1 MQTVTYISETDW
13 QKNLNLKNLLFVMKN
28 NKRGIMNK
36 KGFTLIEL
44 IIVIVIVGILSVIA
58 VPVYRGYI
66 EKAIMSEG
74 KTLLG
79 AIGKAELAYHVQ
91 HRRFLA
97 IEKTG
102 HSSDLDV
109 DARGGKYFNKFYTD
123 LSGGGASIERA
134 KSSVDKVA
142 KVSYNSLRNSVY
154 IEVYGKYKGRDLML
168 SATQFANGY
177 LYIGERFSEPD
188 EPVCDAK

>member
-1 MQTVTYISETDW
+1 
-13 QKNLNLKNLLFVMKN
+13 
-28 NKRGIMNK
+28 MNK

-66 EKAIMSEG
+66 EKAIMTEG

-109 DARGGKYFNKFYTD
+109 DARGGKYFNKFYTE
-123 LSGGGASIERA
+123 LSGGASNNIPAALGAG
-134 KSSVDKVA
+134 KVA
-142 KVSYNSLRNSVY
+142 KVGYNSLINSVY

-177 LYIGERFSEPD
+177 LHIGERFSEPE
-188 EPVCDAK
+188 EPIACLE

>member
-1 MQTVTYISETDW
+1 
-13 QKNLNLKNLLFVMKN
+13 
-28 NKRGIMNK
+28 MNR

-66 EKAIMSEG
+66 EKAIMAEG

-102 HSSDLDV
+102 HCSDLDL
-109 DARGGKYFNKFYTD
+109 DARGGKYFNKFYTE
-123 LSGGGASIERA
+123 LSGGAMNGRMLLASGSI
-134 KSSVDKVA
+134 DKA
-142 KVSYNSLRNSVY
+142 NMANQAFSREAVY

-168 SATQFANGY
+168 SATQFASGY
-177 LYIGERFSEPD
+177 LYIGEKLPEEEPACVD
-188 EPVCDAK
+188 

>member
-1 MQTVTYISETDW
+1 
-13 QKNLNLKNLLFVMKN
+13 MK
-28 NKRGIMNK
+28 KR
-36 KGFTLIEL
+36 GFTLIEL

-97 IEKTG
+97 IDKTG

-123 LSGGGASIERA
+123 LSGGASNNIPAALGASKI
-134 KSSVDKVA
+134 
-142 KVSYNSLRNSVY
+142 N
-154 IEVYGKYKGRDLML
+154 KGYYTL
-168 SATQFANGY
+168 TV
-177 LYIGERFSEPD
+177 I
-188 EPVCDAK
+188 

>member
-1 MQTVTYISETDW
+1 
-13 QKNLNLKNLLFVMKN
+13 
-28 NKRGIMNK
+28 MNR

-123 LSGGGASIERA
+123 LSGGASNNIPA
-134 KSSVDKVA
+134 VIAASKVN
-142 KVSYNSLRNSVY
+142 KGYYNSASRNSVY

-168 SATQFANGY
+168 SATQYANGY
-177 LYIGERFSEPD
+177 LHIGDRLAEEP
-188 EPVCDAK
+188 EPEEPIVCDEK

>member
-1 MQTVTYISETDW
+1 
-13 QKNLNLKNLLFVMKN
+13 
-28 NKRGIMNK
+28 MNK

-79 AIGKAELAYHVQ
+79 AIGKAELAYHIQ

-102 HSSDLDV
+102 HSADLDV
-109 DARGGKYFNKFYTD
+109 DARGGKYFNSFYTKVTVAAPEEMLEPKQYKSSINKTATD
-123 LSGGGASIERA
+123 GGGIGYEDGSEGPTLNYSKYA
-134 KSSVDKVA
+134 
-142 KVSYNSLRNSVY
+142 VY
-154 IEVYGKYKGRDLML
+154 MEVYGSYKGRPLVL
-168 SATQFANGY
+168 SATQLANGY
-177 LYIGERFSEPD
+177 LYIGDLINEYMEEFNNQPD
-188 EPVCDAK
+188 EPEMEVC